1 MTLRTILW
9 DNDGVLVDTEELY
22 FEATRQVLARSGT
35 SLTAD
40 DFRSLSLEQGRSVF
54 DLARDRGIGE
64 EAIEELRNE
73 RNARYAELIADR
85 PAVFDGA
92 REILDRLHGT
102 ARMGIVTSSRKEHF
116 ELIHRTT
123 GLLDFIDFVLTR
135 QDYERTK
142 PHPDPYLAALR
153 RFGLRP
159 EECVA
164 VEDSLRG
171 LRAAR
176 AAGIRCIVVPNA
188 LTRGADFEGA
198 HAVVDDLQRA
208 HAEIRR
214 LIET

>member
-22 FEATRQVLARSGT
+22 FEATRQVLARAGT
-35 SLTAD
+35 SFTHD
-40 DFRSLSLEQGRSVF
+40 DFRRLSLEEGRSAF
-54 DLARDRGIGE
+54 DLARDRGVGE

-92 REILDRLHGT
+92 REVLERLHGT
-102 ARMGIVTSSRKEHF
+102 VRMGIVTSSRKEHF

-123 GLLDFIDFVLTR
+123 GLLGFIDFVLTR
-135 QDYERTK
+135 EDYERTK

-153 RFGLRP
+153 RFDLRS

-164 VEDSLRG
+164 VEDSVRG

-188 LTRGADFEGA
+188 LTRGPGFEEA
-198 HAVVDDLQRA
+198 HAVVDDLRRA

-214 LIET
+214 LMEA